1 MLVRLLPAMNETGE
15 SQSEARMVTFDQ
27 SEAWKLSQKL
37 TLTTQTEVTH
47 EAHLAR
53 ARTELIVDQS

>member
-27 SEAWKLSQKL
+27 SEAWKLSKK
-37 TLTTQTEVTH
+37 TD
-47 EAHLAR
+47 
-53 ARTELIVDQS
+53 VDDADRGDA